1 MPFELACPRCG
12 KIRLFS
18 SSTSKRKAEEKASKC
33 ASCRT
38 ADNNR
43 LRKGTQQK
51 ENNPAWKGCGNV
63 PGKVISR
70 LRNGAIQRGLCF
82 EITIEDISEQ
92 YQRHGKKCALS
103 GLPLLW
109 GVDASVDRIDSS
121 IGYTKDN
128 IQIVH
133 KTINMMKR
141 DIVQED
147 FIMFCKKIA
156 EERP

>member
-1 MPFELACPRCG
+1 VLFELACPRCG

-18 SSTSKRKAEEKASKC
+18 SPVSKKRAEEKGSKC

-43 LRKGTQQK
+43 LRKGTKQK
-51 ENNPAWKGCGNV
+51 ESNPAWKGCGGV

-70 LRNGAIQRGLCF
+70 LRNGATKRALCF
-82 EITIEDISEQ
+82 EITIEDISDQ
-92 YQRHGKKCALS
+92 YNKQHQKCALS

-141 DIVQED
+141 DIVQEE
-147 FIMFCKKIA
+147 FIMFCKRIA
-156 EERP
+156 EEQL